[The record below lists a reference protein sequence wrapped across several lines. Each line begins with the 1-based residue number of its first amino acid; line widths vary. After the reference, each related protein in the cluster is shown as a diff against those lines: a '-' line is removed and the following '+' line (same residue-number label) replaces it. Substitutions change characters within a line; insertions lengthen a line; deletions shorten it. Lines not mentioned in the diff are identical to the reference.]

1 MKRTQINSKCAI
13 CLTPSIMPSTRLM
26 RPFICVFTEATEHH
40 LGGLKA
46 RLAKLRSEVSGLSW
60 VHGILGSETTL
71 TCALV
76 AYEGDDCTQC
86 ALSCL
91 RSFFWRARPSQEEI
105 RQGSTW
111 PEAGTGVSR

>member
-13 CLTPSIMPSTRLM
+13 CLTPSIMPSTCLM
-26 RPFICVFTEATEHH
+26 RLLICVFSEATEHH

-46 RLAKLRSEVSGLSW
+46 RLAKLRSEVSSLSW

-76 AYEGDDCTQC
+76 AYG
-86 ALSCL
+86 
-91 RSFFWRARPSQEEI
+91 R
-105 RQGSTW
+105 
-111 PEAGTGVSR
+111 